1 MRAALII
8 ARRILVQRF
17 RDRSA
22 IVFAVLTPLG
32 LAVAFSAL
40 IAGNTDSFHTAFAV
54 VDDDRGAYSQVL
66 RDEVLGGLS
75 RAGLVD
81 IVIVPT
87 EAAARDAVT
96 SDLVGAAIVIPAG
109 LSAAIQAGQP
119 TQLRILGGTGP
130 FARQVAEAAVAGFAH
145 QVGAIQLTIA
155 TVVAAGG
162 AADPAIVSA
171 VAAAAHGPSPIQVI
185 GDAAQHR
192 QASLATFYG
201 AAMAMMFLFFAT
213 QYGALALLGDRRVGT
228 LNRLLAAPVSQASI
242 VLGGAL
248 AAFAMGLVSMTTLMV
263 ATNLLRGAYWGP
275 PLPVA
280 LLIGGATFAAMGLAL
295 IVATLARTTEQA
307 SGLNAIVAISM
318 AAIGGVFIPLAQ
330 APEVM
335 SRIAQITPHA
345 WFLRAID
352 TLSVPAAGLADVAPS
367 ILVLIGMGAVTS
379 AIGLARARRSLVP
392 A

>member
-40 IAGNTDSFHTAFAV
+40 VAGNTDSFHTAFAV
-54 VDDDRGAYSQVL
+54 VDGDHGAYSTVL
-66 RDEVLGGLS
+66 VDEVLGGLS
-75 RAGLVD
+75 KAGLVD

-96 SDLVGAAIVIPAG
+96 SDQVGAAIVIPAG

-119 TQLRILGGTGP
+119 AQLRVLGGSGP
-130 FARQVAEAAVAGFAH
+130 FARQIAEAAVAAFAH

-155 TVVAAGG
+155 TVMAAGG
-162 AADPAIVSA
+162 SAGPAIVSA
-171 VAAAAHGPSPIQVI
+171 AAAAAHDPSPIQVI

-295 IVATLARTTEQA
+295 VVATVARTAEQA

-352 TLSVPAAGLADVAPS
+352 TLSVPGAGLADVGPS
-367 ILVLIGMGAVTS
+367 ILVLIGMGVATS